1 MFTMSLSWGVL
12 CAFIA
17 LVGWGL
23 GDFFIQRGMRLVGF
37 YQTLFIITAA
47 STPVLFPFIYHDLIH
62 LSAGNIY
69 ALFALSI
76 IIFLYAKVLFAA
88 FDEGKISV
96 VEAVIGIELPL
107 TVALGVFLGGE
118 HMTPLQFMLFLII
131 SSGLLL
137 AVTTHFG
144 AIRRRTRIFEKGVAL
159 ALLGAVL
166 SALTNFYVGT
176 NAQEISPLIT
186 IWFSHAV
193 IAVMCFVAMVY
204 RRELH
209 TLPRNIKKH
218 PLPLL
223 SLCLF
228 DNAAWIG
235 FAFATTLIPISLA
248 VTISES
254 YIALAALL
262 GYFINRE
269 KLRAHQFL
277 GASIAI
283 IGVIVLAGTLS

>member
-1 MFTMSLSWGVL
+1 MSLSWGVL

-17 LVGWGL
+17 LIGWGL

-47 STPVLFPFIYHDLIH
+47 STPVLFPFIYSDLAH
-62 LSAGNIY
+62 LSLNNFY
-69 ALFALSI
+69 ALLTLSI
-76 IIFLYAKVLFAA
+76 IIFLYAKVLFSA
-88 FDEGKISV
+88 FEEGKISV
-96 VEAVIGIELPL
+96 VEAVIGVELPL

-118 HMTPLQFMLFLII
+118 SMTSLQFILFLVI

-144 AIRRRTRIFEKGVAL
+144 ALKRKARLLEKGVAL

-176 NAQEISPLIT
+176 NAQEISPLMT
-186 IWFSHAV
+186 IWFTHAV
-193 IAVMCFVAMVY
+193 IAVMCFVAMLY
-204 RRELH
+204 RKELH
-209 TLPRNIKKH
+209 ALPRNINKY

-269 KLRAHQFL
+269 KLRAHQFA
-277 GASIAI
+277 GAAIAI
-283 IGVIVLAGTLS
+283 VGVIVLAGTL

>member
-1 MFTMSLSWGVL
+1 MSLSWGVL

-17 LVGWGL
+17 LIGWGL
-23 GDFFIQRGMRLVGF
+23 GDFFIQRGMRLAGF

-47 STPVLFPFIYHDLIH
+47 STPILLPFVYGDLIH
-62 LSAGNIY
+62 LSASNLY
-69 ALFALSI
+69 ALFTLSI
-76 IIFLYAKVLFAA
+76 IIFLYAKVLFSA
-88 FDEGKISV
+88 FEEGKISV
-96 VEAVIGIELPL
+96 VEAVIGVELPL

-118 HMTPLQFMLFLII
+118 RMSLVQFLLFMVI

-144 AIRRRTRIFEKGVAL
+144 ALRKKARLFEKGVAL

-176 NAQEISPLIT
+176 NAQTISPLMT
-186 IWFSHAV
+186 IWFTHAV
-193 IAVMCFVAMVY
+193 IAVICLCALFY
-204 RRELH
+204 RGELRA
-209 TLPRNIKKH
+209 LPRNIKKH

-269 KLRAHQFL
+269 KLRAHQFA
-277 GASIAI
+277 GASLAI
-283 IGVIVLAGTLS
+283 VGVIALASTL